1 MKHYKNTEQIT
12 STIKYQFS
20 LPKYGKSTT
29 DPTYY
34 EPSATRIANMRKSAQ
49 AGKSLYD
56 FDGSGLP
63 TKKDKKGNDVTDWE
77 KQDISKA
84 RITPGRKPGLTRE
97 EISQNLTYAKQD
109 VEDMKNDKLNEIKES
124 EKQINQVKQ
133 TLESLSSSDNESSKK
148 SE

>member
-1 MKHYKNTEQIT
+1 MYYKNTEQVSEKT
-12 STIKYQFS
+12 DYEFK

-49 AGKSLYD
+49 SGKSLYD
-56 FDGSGLP
+56 FDGSDLP
-63 TKKDKKGNDVTDWE
+63 KDDNGNPDWS

-97 EISQNLTYAKQD
+97 EISQNLNDTRTKLQEEFSETEAETIANNKAIEQAKQIKKSL
-109 VEDMKNDKLNEIKES
+109 EQSANEG
-124 EKQINQVKQ
+124 
-133 TLESLSSSDNESSKK
+133 SSDTK
-148 SE
+148 